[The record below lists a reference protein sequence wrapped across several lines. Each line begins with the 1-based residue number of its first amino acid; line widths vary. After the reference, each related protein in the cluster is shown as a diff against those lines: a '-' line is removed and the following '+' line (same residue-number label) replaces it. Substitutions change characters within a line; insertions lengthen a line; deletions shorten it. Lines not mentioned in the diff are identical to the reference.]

1 LLGGAVC
8 ILERDVTAPL
18 RIVHCDDSPDVLL
31 LVEHWFEDHPDLDVV
46 ASALGIR
53 AAIEQVGRHQPDV
66 VVTDTLGSPRDAS
79 LLLWLHEAAPEARL
93 IIYTGYAPHQLA
105 PELTRIAE
113 RVVTKTSDEH
123 DLVAALRAVGL

>member
-1 LLGGAVC
+1 VC
-8 ILERDVTAPL
+8 ILEHDVSPPL

-53 AAIEQVGRHQPDV
+53 AAIELVGQHRPDV

-79 LLLWLHEAAPEARL
+79 LLAWLHDAAPDAKL
-93 IIYTGYAPHQLA
+93 VVYTGYRPHQLA
-105 PELTRIAE
+105 PELVQLADRI
-113 RVVTKTSDEH
+113 VTKSSDDV
-123 DLVAALRAVGL
+123 DLVAALRSLAES